1 MIKKVN
7 RKKGGSSNS
16 SKQYK
21 DEGGAGKISRE
32 MPLMPGRAAG
42 PKAEWYRAPGAGS
55 ALFTKRKYHSQK
67 YLYE

>member
-7 RKKGGSSNS
+7 RKKGGDSKS
-16 SKQYK
+16 SKQHK
-21 DEGGAGKISRE
+21 DEGGAGMISRE
-32 MPLMPGRAAG
+32 MSLMLGRAAG
-42 PKAEWYRAPGAGS
+42 PQAEWRRVPGAGS